1 MAGKGNA
8 ESKAMPKR
16 GMTDSNKLLLI
27 TIIVFFKI
35 KAGSMRFRGAG
46 LVKVQA

>member
-16 GMTDSNKLLLI
+16 SMTDSNKLLLI
-27 TIIVFFKI
+27 TVIVF
-35 KAGSMRFRGAG
+35 
-46 LVKVQA
+46 V